1 MLAPLVSLAEHG
13 AFPDPLLRMGIRRLV
28 AARKRELVQG
38 IGRVGA
44 DALAHRA
51 LVRLPRAAQPVD
63 AVHEI
68 RDKDVRIVRRRRLLP
83 RSIARVE
90 RAEWYLGPVH
100 HRRPRVPVSRA
111 HGDQ

>member
-51 LVRLPRAAQPVD
+51 LAIHTDTANEQ
-63 AVHEI
+63 HYE
-68 RDKDVRIVRRRRLLP
+68 
-83 RSIARVE
+83 
-90 RAEWYLGPVH
+90 
-100 HRRPRVPVSRA
+100 VPA
-111 HGDQ
+111 